1 MEQEPEIDYTIKLL
15 IVGDSSVG
23 KSNFIYRFIENR
35 FCEEYLTTSGID
47 LKTANIKVKDK
58 MIRVQLWDTAGQ
70 EKYRAITKNLFLKVL
85 GALVFYDIT
94 NENSFQNLKE
104 WVKSIK
110 EECGGHMQ
118 MILIGSKSDLADE
131 RVVRRDEAE
140 AYAKE
145 QKIEYMEAS
154 SKTGENVQEAIISL
168 CEKILK
174 KEELE
179 KDVSFTLD
187 RSSFAKPN
195 KKKCC

>member
-1 MEQEPEIDYTIKLL
+1 MEEDPEIDYTIKLL

-23 KSNFIYRFIENR
+23 KSNFIYRFIENS
-35 FCEEYLTTSGID
+35 FCEEYLATTGID
-47 LKTANIKVKDK
+47 LKTVNMKIKDK

-94 NENSFQNLKE
+94 NENSFNNLKE

-118 MILIGSKSDLADE
+118 MIIIGNKNDLEDK
-131 RVVRRDEAE
+131 RVVKRDVAE

-145 QKIEYMEAS
+145 QKIQYMEAS

-168 CEKILK
+168 CEKIMK
-174 KEELE
+174 SEELD

-187 RSSFAKPN
+187 KSSFCITK

>member
-1 MEQEPEIDYTIKLL
+1 MEEDPEIDYTIKLL
-15 IVGDSSVG
+15 IVGDSCVG
-23 KSNFIYRFIENR
+23 KSNFIYRFIENS
-35 FCEEYLTTSGID
+35 FCEEYLATTGID
-47 LKTANIKVKDK
+47 LKTVNMKIKDK
-58 MIRVQLWDTAGQ
+58 MIRVQLWDSAGQ

-94 NENSFQNLKE
+94 NENSFNNLKE

-118 MILIGSKSDLADE
+118 MIIIGNKNDLEDK
-131 RVVRRDEAE
+131 RVVKKDVAE
-140 AYAKE
+140 AYARE
-145 QKIEYMEAS
+145 QKIDYMETS

-174 KEELE
+174 SEELS

-187 RSSFAKPN
+187 KSSFFITK

>member
-47 LKTANIKVKDK
+47 LKTANIKIKDK

>member
-47 LKTANIKVKDK
+47 LKTANIKIKDK

-94 NENSFQNLKE
+94 NENSFLNLKE

-118 MILIGSKSDLADE
+118 MILIGSKSDLADK

-145 QKIEYMEAS
+145 QKIEYMESS

>member
-1 MEQEPEIDYTIKLL
+1 MELEPEIDYTIKLL

-47 LKTANIKVKDK
+47 LKTANIKIKDK

-85 GALVFYDIT
+85 GALAFYDIT
-94 NENSFQNLKE
+94 NENSFLNLKE

-118 MILIGSKSDLADE
+118 MILIGSKSDLADK

-145 QKIEYMEAS
+145 QKIEYMESS

>member
-1 MEQEPEIDYTIKLL
+1 MEQETEIDYTIKLL

-23 KSNFIYRFIENR
+23 KSNFIYRFIEDS
-35 FCEEYLTTSGID
+35 FCEDYLTTSGID
-47 LKTANIKVKDK
+47 LKTANMKIKDK

-85 GALVFYDIT
+85 GALVFFDIT
-94 NENSFQNLKE
+94 NENSFYNVKD

-118 MILIGSKSDLADE
+118 MILIGNKNDLEDK
-131 RVVRRDEAE
+131 RVVKKDVAE
-140 AYAKE
+140 AYARE
-145 QKIEYMEAS
+145 QKIDYMETS

-174 KEELE
+174 SEELS

-187 RSSFAKPN
+187 KSSFCITK

>member
-118 MILIGSKSDLADE
+118 MILIGSKSDLADK

-145 QKIEYMEAS
+145 QKIEYMESS

>member
-47 LKTANIKVKDK
+47 LKTANIKIKDK

-118 MILIGSKSDLADE
+118 MILIGSKSDLADK

-145 QKIEYMEAS
+145 QKIEYMESS